1 MKAIIKYELI
11 INKAMRSA
19 LSYDTTDEQINEF
32 IRFFGKHIGSDRI
45 YIFEDNLE
53 RHVTNNTYE
62 WCADGIVP
70 QINFLQNVDMDII
83 RWWYDSFDEDKSVI
97 ISDIEKIREEHE
109 LPYEMLRNQNVRN
122 VVVSPLRY
130 NNQISG
136 FFGVDNPPL
145 EDTEGLVMFLE
156 TISTFLISL
165 LKLRNLFKKSTEAA
179 RLSSYSVLADIYMSM
194 YLINVQTGHYHTI
207 KRSTYT
213 ESLSCAEKDKVF
225 QHRFKKIMKD
235 FCFEKDLSV
244 LLKFADLSTL
254 EERLKTTK
262 ALVDEF
268 QSTVYGWCRVRFIK
282 VDDDA
287 NGNLWHVLY
296 CMEVID
302 KEKKRESRLL
312 YLSETDRMTG
322 VCNRGSGENKII
334 QHLENGSGGLFCI
347 LDCDKFKSIN
357 DTYGHIVGDSVI
369 IALADMLQSACREHD
384 IVMRLGGD
392 EFALYLPGLVDRS
405 QADAFSQRLIQKI
418 STIRIPEMGEHNIY
432 VSIGGAICQKGEKV
446 TFDQL
451 YRKADSAMY
460 ASKKIEGYCA
470 TLYEQEADTE

>member
-1 MKAIIKYELI
+1 MKTVIKYELI
-11 INKAMRSA
+11 INEAMRSA
-19 LSYDTTDEQINEF
+19 LNYDTPDEQINEF

-53 RHVTNNTYE
+53 EHVTNNTYE
-62 WCADGIVP
+62 WCADGIEP
-70 QINFLQNVDMDII
+70 QINYLQNVDMEII
-83 RWWYDSFDEDKSVI
+83 RWWYDSFDEGRSVI
-97 ISDIEKIREEHE
+97 IPDVEEIREEHE
-109 LPYEMLRNQNVRN
+109 VSYEMLRNQNVRN
-122 VVVSPLRY
+122 VTVSPLRY
-130 NNQISG
+130 NNQICG

-145 EDTEGLVMFLE
+145 EDARGLVMFLE

-165 LKLRNLFKKSTEAA
+165 LKLRDSFKKSTEAA
-179 RLSSYSVLADIYMSM
+179 RISSYSALADIYISM
-194 YLINVQTGHYHTI
+194 YLINVQTGRYQTI

-213 ESLSCAEKDKVF
+213 QSLSYVTKDKVF
-225 QHRFKKIMKD
+225 QPRFEETMQS
-235 FCFEKDLSV
+235 FCFEKDLNK
-244 LLKFADLSTL
+244 LLEFADLSTL
-254 EERLKTTK
+254 EERFKTTN

-268 QSTVYGWCRVRFIK
+268 QSTVYGWCRLRFIK

-302 KEKKRESRLL
+302 EEKKRESRLL

-322 VCNRGSGENKII
+322 VCNRGSGESKII
-334 QHLENGSGGLFCI
+334 QHLENRMGGLFCI

-369 IALADMLQSACREHD
+369 IAVADALQSACREHD

-392 EFALYLPGLVDRS
+392 EFALYLPGLVDRT
-405 QADAFSQRLIQKI
+405 QAEAFTQRLMQRI
-418 STIRIPEMGEHNIY
+418 STIRIPEMGEQNIY
-432 VSIGGAICQKGEKV
+432 ISVGGAICQKGEEI

-451 YRKADSAMY
+451 YREADSAMY
-460 ASKKIEGYCA
+460 ASKKTEGYCA
-470 TLYEQEADTE
+470 TIYERNTDVE